1 MIDKIFVRKGLGQ
14 YYDFNLYYKHYARII
29 G

>member
-14 YYDFNLYYKHYARII
+14 YYDFTLYYQHDARITR
-29 G
+29 